1 VDPGVAVA
9 VRVGGL
15 ELLVGPVSLGAPDD
29 LDAAIRDFLDGARH
43 ELLIA
48 VQELDSEAI
57 ARSVIAARARGVRVR
72 IILEGDYLREERP
85 VDDPWSSGGA
95 GEGNRAIHSALLRAG
110 IDVITDLNPAI
121 FHQKFVV
128 RDPGE
133 PSAAVLTGS
142 TNFTLTDTGTNPVVG
157 GVDGGNNLN
166 SVVIL
171 HGQSAAS
178 QFERE
183 FDRMRSGTFG
193 ELRERHEPRPRE
205 FTLGRVRIKPLFA
218 PRHGPEMEIMKQ
230 MLKARQRIDFAMFTF
245 AQSSGIDDTM
255 IRLAD
260 ADLPIRGVLD
270 RGQGS
275 QRWASTGILQQ
286 AGVELHRNRPGT
298 GVRKVHHKL
307 MVVDARLVIVGSFN
321 YTGPATM
328 LNDENILVLGD
339 LEEGSPKAEEAQ
351 RQVAAA
357 ALAEIDRIIA
367 DLGEPVPVRVADPAD
382 DGVVS

>member
-1 VDPGVAVA
+1 VDPGVTVA

-15 ELLVGPVSLGAPDD
+15 ELLLGPQALGAPDD
-29 LDAAIRDFLDGARH
+29 LDGVIREFLGDARH

-48 VQELDSEAI
+48 VQELDSEPI
-57 ARSVIAARARGVRVR
+57 ARSIVAARARGVRVR
-72 IILEGDYLREERP
+72 IILEGDYLREGRP
-85 VDDPWSSGGA
+85 AEDPWSAGGA

-171 HGQSAAS
+171 HGQSAAG

-230 MLKARQRIDFAMFTF
+230 MLKARERIDFAVFTF

-275 QRWASTGILQQ
+275 QRWASTGILQR
-286 AGVELHRNRPGT
+286 AGVDLHRNRPGT

-382 DGVVS
+382 DGVVG

>member
-1 VDPGVAVA
+1 MA

-15 ELLVGPVSLGAPDD
+15 ELLLGPASLGAPDD
-29 LDAAIRDFLDGARH
+29 LDAVIRDFLDGARH
-43 ELLIA
+43 EVSIA

-85 VDDPWSSGGA
+85 VEDPWSSGGA

-133 PSAAVLTGS
+133 STAAVLTGS
-142 TNFTLTDTGTNPVVG
+142 TNFTLTDTGTNPVAG

-171 HGQSAAS
+171 HGLGAAE

-230 MLKARQRIDFAMFTF
+230 MLKARERIDFAMFTF

-260 ADLPIRGVLD
+260 ANLPIRGVLD

-275 QRWASTGILQQ
+275 QRWASTGILQK

-307 MVVDARLVIVGSFN
+307 MVVDERLVIVGSFN
-321 YTGPATM
+321 FTGPATT

-339 LEEGSPKAEEAQ
+339 LEEGSAKAEEAQ
-351 RQVAAA
+351 RRVAAA
-357 ALAEIDRIIA
+357 ALAEVDRIIA
-367 DLGEPVPVRVADPAD
+367 DLGEPVPVVVADPSV
-382 DGVVS
+382 DGVVG